1 MSGSLVL
8 IQETT
13 VSSPQASVSLVG
25 IDSSFEVYKV
35 VINGY
40 LNSTASGQRLRVTV
54 SGTPDTTSNYDFA
67 GVFLRSDST
76 ITTGNSANASE
87 GQYSGLSVS
96 TSPAR
101 GNHVLYLYDWNDSS
115 KNSYY
120 SFETTGLFDSS
131 TDFVAG
137 HQGGGVHKVNQ
148 SCDGI
153 QFFSSSGNITGGT
166 YKLYGLVK

>member
-54 SGTPDTTSNYDFA
+54 SGTPDTTSNYDRGFMEI
-67 GVFLRSDST
+67 RSDSSSFQNIGT
-76 ITTGNSANASE
+76 ENSADVGISSLGTA
-87 GQYSGLSVS
+87 
-96 TSPAR
+96 
-101 GNHVLYLYDWNDSS
+101 GNESCQGIFYLYNLI
-115 KNSYY
+115 
-120 SFETTGLFDSS
+120 FFLIVLF
-131 TDFVAG
+131 VLI
-137 HQGGGVHKVNQ
+137 V
-148 SCDGI
+148 
-153 QFFSSSGNITGGT
+153 FFF
-166 YKLYGLVK
+166 

>member
-54 SGTPDTTSNYDFA
+54 SGTPDTTSNYDRARKQLKTDTSF
-67 GVFLRSDST
+67 T
-76 ITTGNSANASE
+76 NSSNANEDKTYIGQQIGTLSNSQTNAVMYLFNFPNASE
-87 GQYSGLSVS
+87 YSYATIESAWVNATPNTVGMTSGLVHTVASASDGVQIFNLN
-96 TSPAR
+96 
-101 GNHVLYLYDWNDSS
+101 GN
-115 KNSYY
+115 
-120 SFETTGLFDSS
+120 
-131 TDFVAG
+131 
-137 HQGGGVHKVNQ
+137 
-148 SCDGI
+148 
-153 QFFSSSGNITGGT
+153 NIASRTF
-166 YKLYGLVK
+166 KLYGLKK